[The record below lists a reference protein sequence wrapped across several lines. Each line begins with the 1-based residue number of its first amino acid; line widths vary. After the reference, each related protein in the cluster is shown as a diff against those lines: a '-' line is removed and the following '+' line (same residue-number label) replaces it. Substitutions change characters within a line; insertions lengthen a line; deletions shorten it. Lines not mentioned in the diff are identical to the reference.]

1 MIIDKPAAVHIPQL
15 RCLWKQAFG
24 DTDAFLDGFF
34 ATGFS
39 RSRCRCLTLQGKVAA
54 ALYWFD
60 CTWQK
65 KRLAYLYAVAT
76 DAACR
81 GQGLCR
87 ALMENTH
94 AYLQNAGYDGAILVP
109 VSPELFRLYEKLGY
123 RTCCHVTEFS
133 CAASDVP
140 VSLRPIDPQEYAALR
155 RRYLPENSVLQE
167 AETLAFLQ
175 TFAQFYAGKGFVLAG
190 TLEKGIF
197 VCTELLGAPET
208 APGILAALG
217 AAQGRFRTPGTQK
230 PFAMYHSLAPDAG
243 MPHYFGLALD

>member
-1 MIIDKPAAVHIPQL
+1 MIIDRPAAQQIHSL
-15 RCLWKQAFG
+15 RDLWKQAFG
-24 DTDAFLDGFF
+24 DTDAFLDGFY
-34 ATGFS
+34 AAGFS
-39 RSRCRCLTLQGKVAA
+39 RSRCRCLTSQGRVAA

-60 CTWQK
+60 CAWEG

-76 DAACR
+76 DTAYR

-87 ALMENTH
+87 ALMEDTH
-94 AYLQNAGYDGAILVP
+94 KHLQSAGYDGAILVP

-133 CAASDVP
+133 CPAAETPVP
-140 VSLRPIDPQEYAALR
+140 LRAIDEQEYAALR
-155 RRYLPENSVLQE
+155 RAYLPGGGVLQE

-175 TFAQFYAGKGFVLAG
+175 TYAQLYAGENVLLAA
-190 TLEKGIF
+190 TLEDGKLI
-197 VCTELLGAPET
+197 CHELLGASPS

-230 PFAMYHSLAPDAG
+230 PFAMYRALTPDSQ
-243 MPHYFGLALD
+243 MPSYFGLALD